1 MAPRWQGAGWLRDW
15 RLMTRLQPQGEG
27 HVKAKAGHSKG
38 FMPIKNRGRNALG
51 NQADSGL
58 NMSSTTSQLWYLDF
72 LKAIGSAANS

>member
-27 HVKAKAGHSKG
+27 HVKAKAGHSKV

-72 LKAIGSAANS
+72 LKPTGSAADS